1 MINFEDVI
9 GENKTRR
16 NLNYP
21 YTSEN
26 SYRILITGGSWSV

>member
-21 YTSEN
+21 YTYEN
-26 SYRILITGGSWSV
+26 SYRILITGGS

>member
-26 SYRILITGGSWSV
+26 SYRILITGRS